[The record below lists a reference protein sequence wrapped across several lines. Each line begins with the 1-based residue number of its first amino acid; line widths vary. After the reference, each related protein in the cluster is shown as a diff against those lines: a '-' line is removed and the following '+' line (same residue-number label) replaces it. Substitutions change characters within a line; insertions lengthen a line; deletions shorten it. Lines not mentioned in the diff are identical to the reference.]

1 MAVYLD
7 HNATTPVD
15 ERVLE
20 AMLPLLQTQFGN
32 PSSRHRYGRLA
43 RAALDQ
49 AREQVAALVG
59 AQASQVVFTSGGT
72 ESNQLALLGSIGGQA
87 SGQAAGR
94 LACSAIEH
102 PSLSAAAKVL
112 QRQGWQLDSL
122 AVDAQGRVQLPDQ
135 GLQQQ
140 TRLVSVMLANNE
152 TGVVQDLAP
161 VVAAAQQVGA
171 LVHTD
176 AVQAAG
182 KVAIDFAGNGVQL
195 MSLSAHKLYGPK
207 GVGALIRDR
216 TVDLTAVMAGGGQED
231 GLRGG
236 TENLPGI
243 VGFGRAAELALA
255 EMTQRREHL
264 LALRDELDAGI
275 AALPETAGAV
285 RFGIDAQR
293 LPNTL
298 MFALQGIEGE
308 TLLME
313 LDRKG
318 LAVSSG
324 SACSAGSTEPSHV
337 LTAMGVTPELAR
349 NAIRVSL
356 GKDNSR
362 ADVQRLL
369 QVLGELMVRFGR
381 MARAF

>member
-1 MAVYLD
+1 
-7 HNATTPVD
+7 
-15 ERVLE
+15 
-20 AMLPLLQTQFGN
+20 
-32 PSSRHRYGRLA
+32 
-43 RAALDQ
+43 
-49 AREQVAALVG
+49 
-59 AQASQVVFTSGGT
+59 
-72 ESNQLALLGSIGGQA
+72 
-87 SGQAAGR
+87 
-94 LACSAIEH
+94 
-102 PSLSAAAKVL
+102 
-112 QRQGWQLDSL
+112 
-122 AVDAQGRVQLPDQ
+122 
-135 GLQQQ
+135 
-140 TRLVSVMLANNE
+140 
-152 TGVVQDLAP
+152 LAP
-161 VVAAAQQVGA
+161 VVEAAQRVGA
-171 LVHTD
+171 VVHSD

-182 KVAIDFAGNGVQL
+182 KLDIDFATSGVQL

-216 TVDLTAVMAGGGQED
+216 AVDLTAVMAGGGQEE

-255 EMTQRREHL
+255 EMGQRREHL
-264 LALRDELDAGI
+264 LALRDELIQGI
-275 AALPETAGAV
+275 SATPELSGAV
-285 RFGIDAQR
+285 LFGVEAQR

-298 MFALQGIEGE
+298 MFALPGVEGE

-356 GKDNSR
+356 GKDNGS
-362 ADVQRLL
+362 AEVQRLL
-369 QVLGELMVRFGR
+369 QLLRDLMVKFGR
-381 MARAF
+381 MARA

>member
-20 AMLPLLQTQFGN
+20 AMLPLLQAQFGN
-32 PSSRHRYGRLA
+32 PSSRHRFGRLA
-43 RAALDQ
+43 RTVLDQ

-59 AQASQVVFTSGGT
+59 AQAGQVVFTSGGT
-72 ESNQLALLGSIGGQA
+72 ESNQLALLGSLGSSVLGEQP
-87 SGQAAGR
+87 GR
-94 LACSAIEH
+94 LACSAVEH
-102 PSLSAAAKVL
+102 PSLMAAAATL
-112 QRQGWQLDSL
+112 QRQGWALDRL
-122 AVDAQGRVQLPDQ
+122 AVDARGGLQLPPQ
-135 GLQQQ
+135 GLHQQ
-140 TRLVSVMLANNE
+140 TRLVSVMWANNE

-161 VVAAAQQVGA
+161 VVAAAQRVGA
-171 LVHTD
+171 LLHSDV
-176 AVQAAG
+176 VQAAG
-182 KVAIDFAGNGVQL
+182 KLPIDFASSGVQL

-216 TVDLTAVMAGGGQED
+216 AVDLTAVMAGGGQED

-236 TENLPGI
+236 TGNLPGI
-243 VGFGRAAELALA
+243 AGFGRAAELALA
-255 EMTQRREHL
+255 EMTQRRQHL
-264 LALRDELDAGI
+264 LALRDELDSGI
-275 AALPETAGAV
+275 AALTGAV
-285 RFGIDAQR
+285 RFAADAQR

-298 MFALQGIEGE
+298 MFALQGVEGE

-313 LDRKG
+313 LDRRG

-324 SACSAGSTEPSHV
+324 SACSAGSTDPSHV
-337 LTAMGVTPELAR
+337 LTAMGVAPDLAR
-349 NAIRVSL
+349 HAIRVSL

-369 QVLGELMVRFGR
+369 QLLGELTVRFGR

>member
-59 AQASQVVFTSGGT
+59 AQANQVVFTSGGT
-72 ESNQLALLGSIGGQA
+72 ESNQLALLGSLGG
-87 SGQAAGR
+87 AGGGLKGH
-94 LACSAIEH
+94 LACSAVEH
-102 PSLSAAAKVL
+102 PSLTAAAAVL
-112 QRQGWQLDSL
+112 QRQGWELDRL
-122 AVDAQGRVQLPDQ
+122 TVDAQGRLQLPRQ
-135 GLQQQ
+135 GLHQQ
-140 TRLVSVMLANNE
+140 TRLVSVMWANNE
-152 TGVVQDLAP
+152 TGAVQDLAP
-161 VVAAAQQVGA
+161 VVAAAQRVGA
-171 LVHTD
+171 LVHSD

-182 KVAIDFAGNGVQL
+182 KVAVDFAASGVQL

-207 GVGALIRDR
+207 GVGALIYDR
-216 TVDLTAVMAGGGQED
+216 AVDLTAVMAGGGQES

-255 EMTQRREHL
+255 EMTQRQEHL
-264 LALRDELDAGI
+264 LALRDELDSGI
-275 AALPETAGAV
+275 AAMDGTV
-285 RFGIDAQR
+285 RFAVDAQR

-337 LTAMGVTPELAR
+337 LTAMGVAPELAR

-369 QVLGELMVRFGR
+369 QRLGELMQRFGR
-381 MARAF
+381 MARTF

>member
-1 MAVYLD
+1 MSAYLD
-7 HNATTPVD
+7 HNATTAVD

-20 AMLPLLQTQFGN
+20 AMLPWFGSQFGN

-59 AQASQVVFTSGGT
+59 AAPGQVVFTSGGT
-72 ESNQLALLGSIGGQA
+72 ESNQLALQGSLAGQA
-87 SGQAAGR
+87 TAR
-94 LACSAIEH
+94 LACSAVEH
-102 PSLSAAAKVL
+102 PSVRQAAAVM
-112 QRQGWQLDSL
+112 RRSGWGLDIL
-122 AVDAQGRVQLPDQ
+122 AVDGQGRLVEPEQ
-135 GLQQQ
+135 GIGGS

-152 TGVVQDLAP
+152 TGVMQDLAP
-161 VVAAAQQVGA
+161 VAELARRVGA
-171 LVHTD
+171 VLHTD

-182 KVAIDFAGNGVQL
+182 KVAVDFAASGAQL

-207 GVGALIRDR
+207 GVGALVRDR
-216 TVDLTAVMAGGGQED
+216 ALDLTAVMTGGGQEG

-243 VGFGRAAELALA
+243 VGFGRAAELAQA
-255 EMTQRREHL
+255 ELPQRRQQL
-264 LALRDELDAGI
+264 LTLRTELEQGI
-275 AALPETAGAV
+275 AALPDMVVFAA
-285 RFGIDAQR
+285 DAPR
-293 LPNTL
+293 LPNTV
-298 MFALQGIEGE
+298 MFAQPLIEGE

-313 LDRKG
+313 LDRNG

-324 SACSAGSTEPSHV
+324 SACSAGSTEPSQV
-337 LTAMGVTPELAR
+337 LTAMGVDAGLAR

-356 GKDNSR
+356 GKDNEV

-369 QVLGELMVRFGR
+369 RVLAELMTKFGR
-381 MARAF
+381 LARAC

>member
-1 MAVYLD
+1 MSGYLD

-15 ERVLE
+15 DRVLE
-20 AMLPLLQTQFGN
+20 AMLPYLGGQFGN
-32 PSSRHRYGRLA
+32 PSSRHRFGRLA

-59 AQASQVVFTSGGT
+59 AHPGQVVFTSGGT
-72 ESNQLALLGSIGGQA
+72 ESNQLALQGALQNETPA
-87 SGQAAGR
+87 R
-94 LACSAIEH
+94 LACSAVEH
-102 PSLSAAAKVL
+102 PSVLSVAGLL
-112 QRQGWQLDSL
+112 QARGWGLDTLPVDQQGGVT
-122 AVDAQGRVQLPDQ
+122 A
-135 GLQQQ
+135 LQQGIGEH

-152 TGVVQDLAP
+152 TGVLQDLQP
-161 VVAAAQQVGA
+161 VAERARQVGA
-171 LVHTD
+171 LLHTD
-176 AVQAAG
+176 AVQAVG
-182 KVAIDFAGNGVQL
+182 KVEVDFAASGAQL

-216 TVDLTAVMAGGGQED
+216 AVDLSAVMPGGGQED

-243 VGFGRAAELALA
+243 VGFGRAAELAQAELA
-255 EMTQRREHL
+255 QRSAHL
-264 LALRDELDAGI
+264 LALRTELEQGVAAMPGMLLFSMDA
-275 AALPETAGAV
+275 E
-285 RFGIDAQR
+285 R

-298 MFALQGIEGE
+298 MFAQSVIEGE

-324 SACSAGSTEPSHV
+324 SACSAGGTEPSHV
-337 LTAMGVTPELAR
+337 LQAMGVSPELAR

-356 GKDNSR
+356 GKDNDA

-369 QVLGELMVRFGR
+369 KVLRETMKTFGR
-381 MARAF
+381 MARTY

>member
-59 AQASQVVFTSGGT
+59 AQANQVVFTSGGT
-72 ESNQLALLGSIGGQA
+72 EGNQLALLGSLGGA
-87 SGQAAGR
+87 SGRQSGH
-94 LACSAIEH
+94 LACSAVEH
-102 PSLSAAAKVL
+102 PSLTAAAAVL
-112 QRQGWQLDSL
+112 QRQGWELDRL
-122 AVDAQGRVQLPDQ
+122 TVDAQGRVQLPRQ
-135 GLQQQ
+135 GLHQQ
-140 TRLVSVMLANNE
+140 TRLVSVMWANNE
-152 TGVVQDLAP
+152 TGAVQDLAP
-161 VVAAAQQVGA
+161 VVAAAQRVGA
-171 LVHTD
+171 LVHSD

-182 KVAIDFAGNGVQL
+182 KVAVDFATSGVQL

-207 GVGALIRDR
+207 GVGALIHDR
-216 TVDLTAVMAGGGQED
+216 AVDLTAVMAGGGQES

-255 EMTQRREHL
+255 EMTQRQEHL
-264 LALRDELDAGI
+264 LALRDELDSGI
-275 AALPETAGAV
+275 AAMDGTV
-285 RFGIDAQR
+285 RFAVDAQR

-337 LTAMGVTPELAR
+337 LTAMGVAPELAR

-369 QVLGELMVRFGR
+369 QVLGELKQRFGR

>member
-20 AMLPLLQTQFGN
+20 AMLPMLQTQFGN

-59 AQASQVVFTSGGT
+59 AQANQVVFTSGGT
-72 ESNQLALLGSIGGQA
+72 ESNQLALLGSLGGGVSAQQT
-87 SGQAAGR
+87 GH

-102 PSLSAAAKVL
+102 PSLTAAAALL
-112 QRQGWQLDSL
+112 QRQGWVLDRL
-122 AVDAQGRVQLPDQ
+122 AVDAQGRLQLPQQ
-135 GLQQQ
+135 GLHQQ
-140 TRLVSVMLANNE
+140 TRLVSVMWANNE

-161 VVAAAQQVGA
+161 VVAAAERSGA
-171 LVHTD
+171 LVHSD

-182 KVAIDFAGNGVQL
+182 KVPMDFAASGVQL

-207 GVGALIRDR
+207 GVGALIHDR
-216 TVDLTAVMAGGGQED
+216 SVDLTAVMAGGGQER

-264 LALRDELDAGI
+264 LALRDELDSGI
-275 AALPETAGAV
+275 AAMAGTV
-285 RFGIDAQR
+285 RFAVDAQR

-324 SACSAGSTEPSHV
+324 SACSAGSTEPSPV
-337 LTAMGVTPELAR
+337 LTAMGVAPELAR

-369 QVLGELMVRFGR
+369 QVLGELTVRLGR